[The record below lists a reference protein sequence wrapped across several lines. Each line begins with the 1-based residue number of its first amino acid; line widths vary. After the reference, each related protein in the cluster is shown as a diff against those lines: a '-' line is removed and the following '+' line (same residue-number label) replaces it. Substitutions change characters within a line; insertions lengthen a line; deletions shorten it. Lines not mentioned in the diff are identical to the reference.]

1 MPPSG
6 PRPGIDKEKLVP
18 DSEQTSGSDETPP
31 AGVEDQI
38 VGVDA
43 AEGVTADVPLS
54 AISAETADSF
64 GAYARASF
72 LRIRSG
78 ESGAGPIIIGLIAII
93 IFFQIEQPIFLHAAN
108 LGNLFTQ
115 AAVYVMFG
123 LAEMFALVL
132 SEIDLSVGFAG
143 AVGAFIFAEL
153 NAPPVNWP
161 WWLAL
166 LSALFVMTS
175 FGAIQGT
182 LIARLGLPSF
192 IVTLAGFLGLQGV
205 MLELAQIDKTALG
218 SGLSLNQ
225 TTPVYKLANENMST
239 ALGWIVLAVVLAGFA
254 AMTLNKARNR
264 RKHGLVSPPLGV
276 SILTIVVAAIGG
288 IVLVA
293 ICNANRGSA
302 IASVSG
308 VPWVIPFVLVVLV
321 LWTFVYY
328 RTKLG
333 RYMYAV
339 GANPEAARRAGI
351 NVPRIRT
358 ITFALCGFGACLA
371 GLVYAS
377 QLGSIATDYD
387 GGSIV
392 LFAVAA
398 AVIGGTSL
406 FGGRGKPVHSL
417 LGGLII
423 AVVIN
428 GLALMSVS
436 AAITYIVTAVVLLAA
451 VILDAVVRRRA
462 TATLVR

>member
-1 MPPSG
+1 
-6 PRPGIDKEKLVP
+6 LVP
-18 DSEQTSGSDETPP
+18 DSEQTSGSDETLP

-43 AEGVTADVPLS
+43 AEGASTDVPLS
-54 AISAETADSF
+54 AISAETAASF

-72 LRIRSG
+72 QRIRNG
-78 ESGAGPIIIGLIAII
+78 ESGVGPILIGLVVIVA
-93 IFFQIEQPIFLHAAN
+93 FFQIEQPIFLHAAN
-108 LGNLFTQ
+108 LGNLFPQ
-115 AAVYVMFG
+115 ASVYVMFG

-143 AVGAFIFAEL
+143 AVGAFIFAAL
-153 NAPPVNWP
+153 NGAPVNWP
-161 WWLAL
+161 WVPAL
-166 LSALFVMTS
+166 LAALFVMTS

-205 MLELAQIDKTALG
+205 LLELAQIDKTALG

-225 TTPVYKLANENMST
+225 TTPVYKLVNENMSK
-239 ALGWIVLAVVLAGFA
+239 ALGWIVLVVVLALFA
-254 AMTLNKARNR
+254 AMVLNKARVR
-264 RKHGLVSPPLGV
+264 RKNGLVAPPVGV
-276 SILTIVVAAIGG
+276 SILTIVAAAIGG

-308 VPWVIPFVLVVLV
+308 VPWVIPFVLVALII
-321 LWTFVYY
+321 WTFIYN

-351 NVPRIRT
+351 NVVRIRT
-358 ITFALCGFGACLA
+358 ITFALCGFAACLA

-377 QLGSIATDYD
+377 QLGSISTDYD

-406 FGGRGKPVHSL
+406 FGGRGKPVQSL

-423 AVVIN
+423 GVVVN

-436 AAITYIVTAVVLLAA
+436 AAVTYIVTAVVLLAA

>member
-1 MPPSG
+1 MA
-6 PRPGIDKEKLVP
+6 
-18 DSEQTSGSDETPP
+18 DSEQTSSGSEETLTAAPD
-31 AGVEDQI
+31 DQI

-43 AEGVTADVPLS
+43 ESGLSGDAPLS
-54 AISAETADSF
+54 AISADTADSF
-64 GAYARASF
+64 GAYARAS
-72 LRIRSG
+72 LQRIRSG
-78 ESGAGPIIIGLIAII
+78 ESGVGPIIIGLIAII
-93 IFFQIEQPIFLHAAN
+93 VFFQIDQPIFLHASN
-108 LGNLFTQ
+108 LGNLFPE
-115 AAVYVMFG
+115 ASIYVMFG

-143 AVGAFIFAEL
+143 AVGAFIFAAL
-153 NAPPVNWP
+153 NGPPVNWSWIP
-161 WWLAL
+161 AL
-166 LSALFVMTS
+166 LAALFVMTS

-182 LIARLGLPSF
+182 LISRLGLPSF

-205 MLELAQIDKTALG
+205 LLELAQIDKTALG
-218 SGLSLNQ
+218 SGLSLDQ
-225 TTPVYKLANENMST
+225 STPVYKLANNNMSP
-239 ALGWIVLAVVLAGFA
+239 ALGWIVLAVVLVGFA
-254 AMTLNKARNR
+254 AMTLNKARTR
-264 RKHGLVSPPLGV
+264 RKNGLVAPPLGV
-276 SILTIVVAAIGG
+276 SILTIVAAAIGG
-288 IVLVA
+288 ILLVA

-302 IASVSG
+302 VASVSG

-321 LWTFVYY
+321 VWTFMYN

-351 NVPRIRT
+351 NVARIRT

-377 QLGSIATDYD
+377 QLGSISTDYD

-406 FGGRGKPVHSL
+406 FGGRGKPVQSL

-423 AVVIN
+423 GVVVN

-436 AAITYIVTAVVLLAA
+436 AAVTYIVTAIVLLAA
-451 VILDAVVRRRA
+451 VVLDAVVRRRA

>member
-1 MPPSG
+1 MA
-6 PRPGIDKEKLVP
+6 
-18 DSEQTSGSDETPP
+18 DSEQTSGGSEETLT
-31 AGVEDQI
+31 AAADDQI
-38 VGVDA
+38 VGVDQGDGLSSDA
-43 AEGVTADVPLS
+43 PLS
-54 AISAETADSF
+54 AVSAETAQDF
-64 GAYARASF
+64 GTYARAALS
-72 LRIRSG
+72 RVRNG

-108 LGNLFTQ
+108 LGNLFPQ
-115 AAVYVMFG
+115 ASVYVMFG

-143 AVGAFIFAEL
+143 AVGAFIFAAL
-153 NAPPVNWP
+153 NAAPVNWP
-161 WWLAL
+161 WVPAL
-166 LSALFVMTS
+166 LAALFVMTS
-175 FGAIQGT
+175 YGAIQGT

-205 MLELAQIDKTALG
+205 LLELAQIDKTALG
-218 SGLSLNQ
+218 SGLSLDQ

-239 ALGWIVLAVVLAGFA
+239 ALGWIVLAVVLVAFA
-254 AMTLNKARNR
+254 ALTLNKARMR
-264 RKHGLVSPPLGV
+264 RKNGLVAPPLGV

-302 IASVSG
+302 VASVSG
-308 VPWVIPFVLVVLV
+308 VPWVIPFVLVMLV
-321 LWTFVYY
+321 IWTFMYN

-351 NVPRIRT
+351 NVAGIRT

-377 QLGSIATDYD
+377 QLGSISTDYD

-423 AVVIN
+423 AVVVN

-436 AAITYIVTAVVLLAA
+436 AAVTYIVTAIVLLAA
-451 VILDAVVRRRA
+451 VVLDAVVRRRA